1 VRVDDHT
8 KYDLLGALDAARE
21 HVLDI
26 VDGLDDEALRRPVL
40 PSGWSCLDMIKH
52 LTYDEE
58 IFWFRAIVAGE
69 REAIDLLQTAD
80 ARASWKVAD
89 GIAAADVLAGYRNEI
104 ARSNAIVAAIDLD
117 QPPAWWPGD
126 LFGDWRLR
134 DLQRILL
141 HLIVEVS
148 CHAGHLDATRE
159 LIDGRQYLVLTD

>member
-1 VRVDDHT
+1 VNDRT
-8 KYDLLGALDAARE
+8 KSELLRALDSARE

-26 VDGLDDEALRRPVL
+26 VDGLDEETLRRPVL

-69 REAIDLLQTAD
+69 REAIDLLQTPD
-80 ARASWKVAD
+80 ARASWKVTD
-89 GIAAADVLAGYRNEI
+89 GVPAADVLAAYRNQI
-104 ARSNAIVAAIDLD
+104 ARSNAIVAATDLD
-117 QPPAWWPGD
+117 QAPAWWPGD
-126 LFGDWRLR
+126 LFGDWRLS
-134 DLQRILL
+134 DLQQILL